1 MVRDTI
7 RLAPLLTGLLLT
19 GCDQSVCDRVDSY
32 MTECGYA
39 SEGATTSA
47 DNTTA
52 FGVCSENDCDEADLL
67 AWTSY
72 YDCLD
77 DREDRCNNDALVECG
92 GAIATISDAC
102 RLSLGGIS
110 SSTSMT
116 AE

>member
-7 RLAPLLTGLLLT
+7 WLAPLLTGFLFT

-39 SEGATTSA
+39 PAGATTSA

-52 FGVCSENDCDEADLL
+52 FGVCSEDDCDEADLL
-67 AWTSY
+67 AWDRY
-72 YDCLD
+72 YNCLD
-77 DREDRCNNDALVECG
+77 DRDDMCSNDALIECG
-92 GAIATISDAC
+92 SVITTISGAC
-102 RLSLGGIS
+102 RLSLGGVS
-110 SSTSMT
+110 SPTSMT